1 MCYVTDYDITVR
13 LKILSATSSYLWIL
27 NTRISLGI
35 IIHYTDVILEVDG
48 RKYYTVRV
56 QRERERERSRE
67 REITINRQNDT
78 YTTDVCLLMHS
89 HAPVYIGLRMLK

>member
-27 NTRISLGI
+27 NTHISLGI

-56 QRERERERSRE
+56 QRERV

-89 HAPVYIGLRMLK
+89 HAPV

>member
-56 QRERERERSRE
+56 QRERV